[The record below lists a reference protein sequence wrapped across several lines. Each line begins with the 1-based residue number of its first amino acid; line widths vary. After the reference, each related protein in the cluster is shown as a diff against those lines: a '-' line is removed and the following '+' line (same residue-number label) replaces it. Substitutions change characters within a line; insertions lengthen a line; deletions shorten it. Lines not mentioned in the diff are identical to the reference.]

1 MIWCIEDEKG
11 IRDLEIYTL
20 NSVGIAAK
28 GFEDAATAYK
38 ALETEKP
45 ELIILDIMLP
55 GMNGEEFL
63 KKLKSMAGTKDI
75 PVIMASAKGREYD
88 KIRDLD
94 LGADDY
100 LVKPFGM
107 LEMVSR
113 IKAVLRR
120 RGGEKPAAEVLKSG
134 DLNLDLTRR
143 TAEIKGEK
151 IPLTYKEF
159 ELLKVFLKNPGTAHT
174 REKLFF
180 AVWGSGYMGDSRT
193 LDMHIKTLR
202 RKLKEYGKCI
212 ETVRNVGY
220 RWEAEND

>member
-1 MIWCIEDEKG
+1 
-11 IRDLEIYTL
+11 
-20 NSVGIAAK
+20 
-28 GFEDAATAYK
+28 
-38 ALETEKP
+38 
-45 ELIILDIMLP
+45 
-55 GMNGEEFL
+55 
-63 KKLKSMAGTKDI
+63 
-75 PVIMASAKGREYD
+75 
-88 KIRDLD
+88 
-94 LGADDY
+94 
-100 LVKPFGM
+100 M

-159 ELLKVFLKNPGTAHT
+159 ELLKVFLKNPETAHT

-180 AVWGSGYMGDSRT
+180 TVWGSGYIGDSRT

-202 RKLKEYGKCI
+202 QKLKEYGKCI

-220 RWEAEND
+220 RWEAEDD

>member
-1 MIWCIEDEKG
+1 
-11 IRDLEIYTL
+11 
-20 NSVGIAAK
+20 
-28 GFEDAATAYK
+28 
-38 ALETEKP
+38 
-45 ELIILDIMLP
+45 
-55 GMNGEEFL
+55 
-63 KKLKSMAGTKDI
+63 
-75 PVIMASAKGREYD
+75 
-88 KIRDLD
+88 
-94 LGADDY
+94 
-100 LVKPFGM
+100 M

-120 RGGEKPAAEVLKSG
+120 RNGGKSETVALKSG
-134 DLNLDLTRR
+134 DLTLDMTRR

-159 ELLKVFLKNPGTAHT
+159 ELLKVFLKNPGTAPT

-220 RWEAEND
+220 RWEAEDD

>member
-1 MIWCIEDEKG
+1 MIWCIEDEKA

-38 ALETEKP
+38 ALEAEKP

-120 RGGEKPAAEVLKSG
+120 RGGGKSESVA
-134 DLNLDLTRR
+134 L
-143 TAEIKGEK
+143 
-151 IPLTYKEF
+151 
-159 ELLKVFLKNPGTAHT
+159 
-174 REKLFF
+174 
-180 AVWGSGYMGDSRT
+180 
-193 LDMHIKTLR
+193 
-202 RKLKEYGKCI
+202 
-212 ETVRNVGY
+212 
-220 RWEAEND
+220 

>member
-1 MIWCIEDEKG
+1 MIWCVEDEKG

-28 GFEDAATAYK
+28 GFEDATTAYK
-38 ALETEKP
+38 ALDREKP
-45 ELIILDIMLP
+45 ELIVLDIMLP
-55 GMNGEEFL
+55 GMSGEEFL
-63 KKLKSMAGTKDI
+63 KKLKSMPITKDI

-120 RGGEKPAAEVLKSG
+120 WGGKPEGDTFKFG
-134 DLNLDLTRR
+134 DLTLDTTCRL
-143 TAEIKGEK
+143 AEIKGEK

-174 REKLFF
+174 REKLFS